1 METSNVVL
9 YETLHYTICM
19 YVVYVWP
26 CLVSVWPTG
35 VCGERVNHSSSCSRL
50 TVELVQKAE
59 HAGVSWISVHGRTV
73 QQRTEPVSLEAI
85 KLVCVCVC
93 VRAYSFFTYKCVCAC
108 VCGSLY
114 VYLFSSPSIPCT
126 VQI

>member
-85 KLVCVCVC
+85 KLVCVCVRVC
-93 VRAYSFFTYKCVCAC
+93 VRACIFFFH
-108 VCGSLY
+108 LH
-114 VYLFSSPSIPCT
+114 
-126 VQI
+126 

>member
-26 CLVSVWPTG
+26 CF
-35 VCGERVNHSSSCSRL
+35 RL

-93 VRAYSFFTYKCVCAC
+93 MCVCERAYSFFTYINVSVHVFVVLCMHICSSVHTNLAQCKY
-108 VCGSLY
+108 SY
-114 VYLFSSPSIPCT
+114 TFFYLR
-126 VQI
+126 